1 MTEVE
6 KANELYDYAAKLYG
20 IDKAKE
26 ESLKSARATY
36 SIAPSQDGR
45 MMARSYWE
53 RVINHLK
60 KK

>member
-1 MTEVE
+1 MTEIE
-6 KANELYDYAAKLYG
+6 KANQLYDYAAKLYG
-20 IDKAKE
+20 IEKAKE
-26 ESLKSARATY
+26 ESLKSAKATY